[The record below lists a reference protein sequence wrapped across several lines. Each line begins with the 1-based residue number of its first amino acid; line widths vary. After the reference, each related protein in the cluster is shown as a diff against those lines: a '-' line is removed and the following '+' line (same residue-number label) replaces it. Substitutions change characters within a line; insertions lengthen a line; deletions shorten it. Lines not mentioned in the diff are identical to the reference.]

1 MADDE
6 KKDKESGVS
15 EETKR
20 LIKECIER
28 NREFLEELAKH

>member
-6 KKDKESGVS
+6 KKEKKSGVS
-15 EETKR
+15 EKTKK
-20 LIKECIER
+20 LIEESIER